1 MEPLLCEVLS
11 WVFEKIESLS
21 LSLLIRNANKG
32 EFRGRKDTCIYM
44 TESLRYP
51 PETITTLIISC
62 SPIQNKKL
70 KKKAFPVPVLRKQEW
85 KPERE
90 DSVFRNCSV

>member
-1 MEPLLCEVLS
+1 MEPLLCDVLS
-11 WVFEKIESLS
+11 WVFEKIESVS

-51 PETITTLIISC
+51 PETITLIISC
-62 SPIQNKKL
+62 TPIQNKKL